1 MALETE
7 KSQKHAHRSLYL
19 LVARLFK
26 LLKVVWLAGHAA
38 LGGIRQ
44 RLRPIGQHI
53 DVFFSW
59 LGNTIM
65 WRYISSSLLRRIVV
79 SNLLGLLVLFF
90 GVLYLSQFN
99 VWLIDAK
106 RDSLQSQGRL
116 IAGAI
121 ASNLYRHDYP
131 QDTHFE
137 SAVSDDN
144 PFADLMFTLGPER
157 VTPVLR
163 RLLIGSPNRARV
175 YDRKGNLVADSSRKL
190 PPGGFMSTDKDG
202 RIINRPATK
211 NFWTKLRQWFLDSEF
226 RVYKDLVDVN
236 GQLYP
241 EVRLALQ
248 GKTEALLLLTR
259 SGKQIVSVAT
269 PIKLAGEIQGVLL
282 LSTPPGE
289 VDEALAEERFGIF
302 ALALV
307 ALCAAIIASYL
318 LKRTVAGPMRQLSVA
333 AENVTHNIR
342 TAEDL
347 PKFDDR
353 EDEVGQLARSFNT
366 MTSALLRRIDAS
378 EKFAADIAH
387 ELKNPLTAA
396 RSTAES
402 LAYAKTDGQRAE
414 LIEQIQQELKR
425 LNKLITDVSN
435 ASRMDAELARYAPEP
450 VDLAFIATNV
460 CNVFR
465 DIADDR
471 GKKLELH
478 YDRNAARE
486 RAYVVAGHEG
496 RLAQVLT
503 NVIDNALSFSPADGL
518 VDVGIRLKGAEV
530 TITVSDQGPGIEPDK
545 LETIFTRFY
554 TYRPSEYGSR
564 GNNSGLGLSISSE
577 IIHAHGGRIWAE
589 NRGEPGVSGTNDKG
603 AGAMFIIALPALN
616 SGKKPGKLQR
626 RFEPVV

>member
-1 MALETE
+1 N
-7 KSQKHAHRSLYL
+7 
-19 LVARLFK
+19 
-26 LLKVVWLAGHAA
+26 
-38 LGGIRQ
+38 I
-44 RLRPIGQHI
+44 P
-53 DVFFSW
+53 
-59 LGNTIM
+59 
-65 WRYISSSLLRRIVV
+65 
-79 SNLLGLLVLFF
+79 
-90 GVLYLSQFN
+90 
-99 VWLIDAK
+99 K
-106 RDSLQSQGRL
+106 R
-116 IAGAI
+116 
-121 ASNLYRHDYP
+121 
-131 QDTHFE
+131 
-137 SAVSDDN
+137 
-144 PFADLMFTLGPER
+144 
-157 VTPVLR
+157 
-163 RLLIGSPNRARV
+163 
-175 YDRKGNLVADSSRKL
+175 
-190 PPGGFMSTDKDG
+190 
-202 RIINRPATK
+202 
-211 NFWTKLRQWFLDSEF
+211 
-226 RVYKDLVDVN
+226 
-236 GQLYP
+236 
-241 EVRLALQ
+241 
-248 GKTEALLLLTR
+248 
-259 SGKQIVSVAT
+259 
-269 PIKLAGEIQGVLL
+269 
-282 LSTPPGE
+282 
-289 VDEALAEERFGIF
+289 RFGIF

-402 LAYAKTDGQRAE
+402 LAYAKTDSQRAE

-503 NVIDNALSFSPADGL
+503 NVIDNANPFHLPMASLML
-518 VDVGIRLKGAEV
+518 VSASKEQKLRSRSAIKVQALNLTSWKQYLRGFTHTAPVNMAAEV
-530 TITVSDQGPGIEPDK
+530 TIQVLGFQFPAKSFMLMGG
-545 LETIFTRFY
+545 
-554 TYRPSEYGSR
+554 G
-564 GNNSGLGLSISSE
+564 SGLRTAVNQASAVPTIKAPVRCSSLRCL
-577 IIHAHGGRIWAE
+577 H
-589 NRGEPGVSGTNDKG
+589 
-603 AGAMFIIALPALN
+603 
-616 SGKKPGKLQR
+616 
-626 RFEPVV
+626 